1 MNKKNFS
8 NKKIELLLRN
18 MPRKF
23 ISVPAKNAIDNTVF
37 KATELMIEKEQ
48 VSRINFAEFLIFQM
62 KIMKKRWWILQGA
75 LLLFACQ
82 WLYISGDAN
91 YIYRGMSIFATLFVI
106 LIIPELWGN
115 MKCKSMEIEEASLF
129 DLRKVYA
136 AKLIAFGLVDTI
148 FLTFFCAAVTQLQY
162 FLLVDVLKQFVF
174 PVMIAATI
182 CMSVFSCRNPFS
194 ELTTGVICIVANTLW
209 ATIVLNESIYYK
221 ITSWIWIGLF
231 SASISL
237 IIYSV
242 RKVINNTSK
251 YKERSANGFNF
262 G

>member
-1 MNKKNFS
+1 
-8 NKKIELLLRN
+8 
-18 MPRKF
+18 
-23 ISVPAKNAIDNTVF
+23 
-37 KATELMIEKEQ
+37 
-48 VSRINFAEFLIFQM
+48 
-62 KIMKKRWWILQGA
+62 
-75 LLLFACQ
+75 
-82 WLYISGDAN
+82 
-91 YIYRGMSIFATLFVI
+91 
-106 LIIPELWGN
+106 

-148 FLTFFCAAVTQLQY
+148 FLTFFCVAVTQLQY
-162 FLLVDVLKQFVF
+162 VLLADVLKQFVF
-174 PVMIAATI
+174 PVMITATI
-182 CMSVFSCRNPFS
+182 CMMVFSCRNPFS
-194 ELTTGVICIVANTLW
+194 ELTTMVICIVANLLW

-231 SASISL
+231 AVSISL

-251 YKERSANGFNF
+251 YKEKQTNGFNF

>member
-48 VSRINFAEFLIFQM
+48 ISRINFAEFLIFQM
-62 KIMKKRWWILQGA
+62 KIMRKRWWILQGA

-82 WLYISGDAN
+82 WLYISSDAN

-148 FLTFFCAAVTQLQY
+148 FLTFFCAAVT
-162 FLLVDVLKQFVF
+162 
-174 PVMIAATI
+174 
-182 CMSVFSCRNPFS
+182 
-194 ELTTGVICIVANTLW
+194 
-209 ATIVLNESIYYK
+209 
-221 ITSWIWIGLF
+221 
-231 SASISL
+231 
-237 IIYSV
+237 
-242 RKVINNTSK
+242 
-251 YKERSANGFNF
+251 
-262 G
+262 

>member
-91 YIYRGMSIFATLFVI
+91 YIYRGLSILATLFII

-115 MKCKSMEIEEASLF
+115 MKYKSMEIEDASLF
-129 DLRKVYA
+129 NLRNVYA
-136 AKLIAFGLVDTI
+136 AKLRAFGIVDTI

-182 CMSVFSCRNPFS
+182 CMMVFSCSNPFS
-194 ELTTGVICIVANTLW
+194 ELTTVVMCIVANLIW
-209 ATIVLNESIYYK
+209 VTIVLNESIYYR
-221 ITSWIWIGLF
+221 ITSWIWICLF
-231 SASISL
+231 AVSILL

-242 RKVINNTSK
+242 YKALNKNSK
-251 YKERSANGFNF
+251 YKERSTNGFNF

>member
-37 KATELMIEKEQ
+37 KATELIIEKEQ
-48 VSRINFAEFLIFQM
+48 ISRINFAEFLIFQM
-62 KIMKKRWWILQGA
+62 KIMRKRWWILQGT

-115 MKCKSMEIEEASLF
+115 MKFKSMEIEEASLF

-136 AKLIAFGLVDTI
+136 AKLIAFGVVDTI
-148 FLTFFCAAVTQLQY
+148 FLTFFCTTATQFQNIL
-162 FLLVDVLKQFVF
+162 FVDILKQFVF

-182 CMSVFSCRNPFS
+182 CMMAFSCSKPFN
-194 ELTTGVICIVANTLW
+194 ELATMIICIVANSIWMAVALSE
-209 ATIVLNESIYYK
+209 TIYSK
-221 ITSWIWIGLF
+221 ITPLIWIGLF
-231 SASISL
+231 AVCISL
-237 IIYSV
+237 IIYNV
-242 RKVINNTSK
+242 RKILNKNSK
-251 YKERSANGFNF
+251 YREGQINGFNF

>member
-48 VSRINFAEFLIFQM
+48 ISRINFAEFLIFQM
-62 KIMKKRWWILQGA
+62 KIMRKRWWIFQGA

-106 LIIPELWGN
+106 LIIPELWVN
-115 MKCKSMEIEEASLF
+115 MKYKSMEIEDASLF
-129 DLRKVYA
+129 NLRNVYA
-136 AKLIAFGLVDTI
+136 AKLIAFGIVDTI
-148 FLTFFCAAVTQLQY
+148 FLSFFCTAATQLQNVL
-162 FLLVDVLKQFVF
+162 FVDILKQFVF

-194 ELTTGVICIVANTLW
+194 ELTTVVICIVANTLW
-209 ATIVLNESIYYK
+209 TTVVLNESIYYK

-231 SASISL
+231 TASISL

-251 YKERSANGFNF
+251 YKEKQTNGFKF